1 MRKFA
6 NSLLLLSLFA
16 VFVSPMHAQTR
27 PRRTGRT
34 GGTSV
39 PVAAPR
45 PETQPARGTSTTT
58 NAPVRPPTLGGAIG
72 TGADS
77 NARTTTAASGD
88 NDSSEVDEN
97 EVVRVNTS
105 LVTIPVSVMDRAGK
119 YVPSIRQAEF
129 RIWEEGVEQEIAY
142 FATVE
147 KPFTVALVIDTSGS
161 TKYRLPEIQDAAIA
175 FVNQLRPEDR
185 VLVVSFDDQVRVLSE
200 ATSDR
205 ARLRDAIRRVRPGE
219 GTKLYDAVDF
229 IINQRFNRID
239 GRKAILLFTDG
250 VDTTSRRASYESN
263 ARDAEELDALIY
275 PVQYDTYD
283 SRAASQG
290 GGIGGVYGGG
300 GSRRR
305 SGGIA
310 GILGDILSGGTISI
324 GSGGGGGRR
333 GGGGGGTN
341 CTGCTREE
349 YERGNAYLNDLAR
362 LSGARLYRAETT
374 RDIEGAFSLVA
385 EELRR
390 QYSLGYYPK
399 QQAQSGQRRRIKVRV
414 TRPDLA
420 VQARDSYIFNPSV
433 ANSSGGGSNRTA
445 TTNPTTRDTDR
456 QNSRPVLNRSPL
468 ARK

>member
-6 NSLLLLSLFA
+6 AWLLLLSLFA
-16 VFVSPMHAQTR
+16 VFVSPTDAQTR
-27 PRRTGRT
+27 PRRAGRT
-34 GGTSV
+34 GGSASA
-39 PVAAPR
+39 PDAAPR
-45 PETQPARGTSTTT
+45 PNIQPTRDTTT
-58 NAPVRPPTLGGAIG
+58 TAVPRRPPTLGGAIEPNG
-72 TGADS
+72 NS
-77 NARTTTAASGD
+77 NARTATTASGD
-88 NDSSEVDEN
+88 NDSTEVDEN

-119 YVPSIRQAEF
+119 YVPSIRQGEF

-147 KPFTVALVIDTSGS
+147 KPFTVALVLDTSGS

-185 VLVVSFDDQVRVLSE
+185 VLVVSFDDQIRVLTE
-200 ATSDR
+200 PTSDR

-283 SRAASQG
+283 SRVASQG
-290 GGIGGVYGGG
+290 GGIGGIYGGG

-324 GSGGGGGRR
+324 GGGGSGRGSGGR
-333 GGGGGGTN
+333 GNTN

-349 YERGNAYLNDLAR
+349 YERGSAYLKDLAR
-362 LSGARLYRAETT
+362 LSGARLYRADTT

-399 QQAQSGQRRRIKVRV
+399 QQGQAGQRRRIKVRV
-414 TRPDLA
+414 LRPDLA
-420 VQARDSYIFNPSV
+420 VQARDSYIFNPSG
-433 ANSSGGGSNRTA
+433 ANGGSSSSSGTA
-445 TTNPTTRDTDR
+445 TTRDANR
-456 QNSRPVLNRSPL
+456 QNSQPVLQRRSPL
-468 ARK
+468 AKK

>member
-6 NSLLLLSLFA
+6 AWLLLLSLVT
-16 VFVSPMHAQTR
+16 VFVSPTHAQTR

-39 PVAAPR
+39 PDATPR
-45 PETQPARGTSTTT
+45 PDTQTTRDT
-58 NAPVRPPTLGGAIG
+58 NTRRPPTLGGAIE
-72 TGADS
+72 S
-77 NARTTTAASGD
+77 NDNSKTRTVTTSGD
-88 NDSSEVDEN
+88 NGPTEVDEN

-119 YVPSIRQAEF
+119 YVPSIRQGEF

-147 KPFTVALVIDTSGS
+147 KPFTVALVLDTSGS
-161 TKYRLPEIQDAAIA
+161 TKYRLTEIQDAAIA

-185 VLVVSFDDQVRVLSE
+185 VLVVSFDDDIRILTE

-283 SRAASQG
+283 DSRASTQS
-290 GGIGGVYGGG
+290 GGVYGGG
-300 GSRRR
+300 TRRK
-305 SGGIA
+305 SGGITD
-310 GILGDILSGGTISI
+310 ILVDILSGGNIRI
-324 GSGGGGGRR
+324 GGGSGGGGG
-333 GGGGGGTN
+333 GNSN

-349 YERGNAYLNDLAR
+349 YERGNAYLHDLAR
-362 LSGARLYRAETT
+362 LSGARLYRADTT
-374 RDIEGAFSLVA
+374 RDIAGAFSLVA

-399 QQAQSGQRRRIKVRV
+399 QQGHAGQRRRIKVRV
-414 TRPDLA
+414 MRPDLA
-420 VQARDSYIFNPSV
+420 VQARDSYIFNPSG
-433 ANSSGGGSNRTA
+433 ANSGSSSSSTA
-445 TTNPTTRDTDR
+445 TTRDADR
-456 QNSRPVLNRSPL
+456 PNSQPVLRRSPL
-468 ARK
+468 AKK

>member
-1 MRKFA
+1 VPRTA
-6 NSLLLLSLFA
+6 
-16 VFVSPMHAQTR
+16 PQPTR
-27 PRRTGRT
+27 DATAPRR
-34 GGTSV
+34 
-39 PVAAPR
+39 A
-45 PETQPARGTSTTT
+45 
-58 NAPVRPPTLGGAIG
+58 PTLGGAIDPNAGRRAG
-72 TGADS
+72 TG
-77 NARTTTAASGD
+77 NAPVDESA
-88 NDSSEVDEN
+88 EVDEN

-119 YVPSIRQAEF
+119 YVPSIRQQEF

-161 TKYRLPEIQDAAIA
+161 TRYRLTEIQDAAIS

-185 VLVVSFDDQVRVLSE
+185 VLVVSFDDDVRVLSE

-205 ARLRDAIRRVRPGE
+205 ARLRDAIRRVRPGQ

-229 IINQRFNRID
+229 IINERFNRID
-239 GRKAILLFTDG
+239 GRKAMLLFTDG
-250 VDTTSRRASYESN
+250 VDTTSRRASYQTN

-283 SRAASQG
+283 STASSRSG
-290 GGIGGVYGGG
+290 GGIYGGG
-300 GSRRR
+300 GSQRR

-310 GILGDILSGGTISI
+310 GILTDILIGGNVRI
-324 GSGGGGGRR
+324 GGGR
-333 GGGGGGTN
+333 GGGGVGGGVGGTG

-349 YERGNAYLNDLAR
+349 YQRGDAYLRDMAR
-362 LSGARLYRAETT
+362 LSGARVYRADTT
-374 RDIEGAFSLVA
+374 RDIESAFSLVA

-399 QQAQSGQRRRIKVRV
+399 QQGQQGQRRHIKVRV

-420 VQARDSYIFNPSV
+420 VRARDSYIYNPSG
-433 ANSSGGGSNRTA
+433 ANNNN
-445 TTNPTTRDTDR
+445 TTNTASDDRTRS
-456 QNSRPVLNRSPL
+456 QPVLRRSPF
-468 ARK
+468 AER

>member
-1 MRKFA
+1 MRKIA
-6 NSLLLLSLFA
+6 VWLLLLSLFA
-16 VFVSPMHAQTR
+16 VFNSSIHAQTR
-27 PRRTGRT
+27 PRRTGQT
-34 GGTSV
+34 GGASV
-39 PVAAPR
+39 PPAS
-45 PETQPARGTSTTT
+45 QPDTPTTRGGD
-58 NAPVRPPTLGGAIG
+58 NVRRPPTLGGAVG
-72 TGADS
+72 TAEDDAANSRGGNNPANADS
-77 NARTTTAASGD
+77 T
-88 NDSSEVDEN
+88 EVDEN

-119 YVPSIRQAEF
+119 YVPSIRQGEF

-142 FATVE
+142 FAAVE

-161 TKYRLPEIQDAAIA
+161 TKYRLPEIQDAAIS

-185 VLVVSFDDQVRVLSE
+185 VLVVSFDDEIRVLSE

-205 ARLRDAIRRVRPGE
+205 ARLRDAIRRVRAGD

-283 SRAASQG
+283 PRAASQG
-290 GGIGGVYGGG
+290 GGGVYGGG
-300 GSRRR
+300 GPRRR
-305 SGGIA
+305 SGGGIA
-310 GILGDILSGGTISI
+310 GVLGDILSGGNVRI
-324 GSGGGGGRR
+324 GR
-333 GGGGGGTN
+333 GGGGGNTN

-349 YERGNAYLNDLAR
+349 YERGSAYLNDLAR
-362 LSGARLYRAETT
+362 LSGARLYRADTT

-399 QQAQSGQRRRIKVRV
+399 QAAQAGQRRRIKVRV
-414 TRPDLA
+414 MRPDLA
-420 VQARDSYIFNPSV
+420 VRARDSYIFNPSG
-433 ANSSGGGSNRTA
+433 ANNNTA
-445 TTNPTTRDTDR
+445 TTRDTDR
-456 QNSRPVLNRSPL
+456 QQRSQPVLRRTPL
-468 ARK
+468 TER

>member
-6 NSLLLLSLFA
+6 ALLALLSLLA
-16 VFVSPMHAQTR
+16 VFTSSTNAQPR
-27 PRRTGRT
+27 PRRVGQTGS
-34 GGTSV
+34 GSV
-39 PVAAPR
+39 PDSSRAPQADAEIDR
-45 PETQPARGTSTTT
+45 GAR
-58 NAPVRPPTLGGAIG
+58 RPPTLGGAIG
-72 TGADS
+72 TSDTA
-77 NARTTTAASGD
+77 NARTTNTANTGST
-88 NDSSEVDEN
+88 EVDEN

-119 YVPSIRQAEF
+119 YIPSIRQAEF

-161 TKYRLPEIQDAAIA
+161 TRNRLTEIQDAAIA

-185 VLVVSFDDQVRVLSE
+185 VLVVSFDDDIRVLSE
-200 ATSDR
+200 ATNDR
-205 ARLRDAIRRVRPGE
+205 ARLRDAIMRVRPGD

-229 IINQRFNRID
+229 VINQRFNRID
-239 GRKAILLFTDG
+239 GRKAMLLFTDG
-250 VDTTSRRASYESN
+250 VDTTSRRGSYESN

-283 SRAASQG
+283 STASRQG
-290 GGIGGVYGGG
+290 GGGGVYGGG
-300 GSRRR
+300 IPRRR
-305 SGGIA
+305 RGGIG

-324 GSGGGGGRR
+324 GNGGGGP
-333 GGGGGGTN
+333 GGGGVYGGGGN

-362 LSGARLYRAETT
+362 LTGARLYRAEAT
-374 RDIEGAFSLVA
+374 RDIAGAFSLVA

-399 QQAQSGQRRRIKVRV
+399 QQGQAGQRRRIKVRV
-414 TRPDLA
+414 LRPDLA
-420 VQARDSYIFNPSV
+420 VRARDSYIYNPSG
-433 ANSSGGGSNRTA
+433 ANNNTTTTTA
-445 TTNPTTRDTDR
+445 QDTNQRR
-456 QNSRPVLNRSPL
+456 SQPVLRRSPL
-468 ARK
+468 TNTVTSGK

>member
-1 MRKFA
+1 
-6 NSLLLLSLFA
+6 
-16 VFVSPMHAQTR
+16 
-27 PRRTGRT
+27 
-34 GGTSV
+34 
-39 PVAAPR
+39 
-45 PETQPARGTSTTT
+45 
-58 NAPVRPPTLGGAIG
+58 VRPPTLGGAIG

-185 VLVVSFDDQVRVLSE
+185 VLVVSFDDEVRVLSE

-324 GSGGGGGRR
+324 GNGGGGGRR

-420 VQARDSYIFNPSV
+420 VQARDSYIFNPSG

-445 TTNPTTRDTDR
+445 TTNPSTRDTDR

>member
-6 NSLLLLSLFA
+6 ALLSLLSLLA
-16 VFVSPMHAQTR
+16 VSISPIQAQTR
-27 PRRTGRT
+27 PRRVGQSSPS
-34 GGTSV
+34 GNVQGS
-39 PVAAPR
+39 APR
-45 PETQPARGTSTTT
+45 TATQQPPAPARET
-58 NAPVRPPTLGGAIG
+58 NAPRRAPTLGGAIDPEAG
-72 TGADS
+72 RRADDT
-77 NARTTTAASGD
+77 RTD
-88 NDSSEVDEN
+88 DPMEVDEN

-119 YVPSIRQAEF
+119 YVPSIRQQEF

-161 TKYRLPEIQDAAIA
+161 TRYRLTEIQDAAIS
-175 FVNQLRPEDR
+175 FVNQLRPADR
-185 VLVVSFDDQVRVLSE
+185 VLVVSFDDEVRVLTE

-205 ARLRDAIRRVRPGE
+205 LRLHEAIRRVRPGQ

-229 IINQRFNRID
+229 VINERFNRVE

-250 VDTTSRRASYESN
+250 VDTSSRRASYQTN
-263 ARDAEELDALIY
+263 ARDVEELDALIY

-283 SRAASQG
+283 PQAASRT
-290 GGIGGVYGGG
+290 GGVWGGGG

-310 GILGDILSGGTISI
+310 DILGDILSGGSI
-324 GSGGGGGRR
+324 RIGRGGGGGR
-333 GGGGGGTN
+333 GGSSGGS

-349 YERGNAYLNDLAR
+349 YERGDRYLHDMAR
-362 LSGARLYRAETT
+362 LSGARVYRAETT
-374 RDIEGAFSLVA
+374 NDIEGAFSLVA

-399 QQAQSGQRRRIKVRV
+399 QQGQTGQRRRIKVRV
-414 TRPDLA
+414 MRPDLA
-420 VQARDSYIFNPSV
+420 VRARDSYIYNPS
-433 ANSSGGGSNRTA
+433 GTSNNNTNTA
-445 TTNPTTRDTDR
+445 QDDNQRR
-456 QNSRPVLNRSPL
+456 SQPVLRRAPL
-468 ARK
+468 AGR

>member
-6 NSLLLLSLFA
+6 ACLALLSLLI
-16 VFVSPMHAQTR
+16 VPVSLTHAQMR
-27 PRRTGRT
+27 PRRVGQSPA
-34 GGTSV
+34 GSV
-39 PVAAPR
+39 PATTAPR
-45 PETQPARGTSTTT
+45 TDPQPTRDT
-58 NAPVRPPTLGGAIG
+58 NNTPRRPPTLGGAIDPRAG
-72 TGADS
+72 QRTATG
-77 NARTTTAASGD
+77 NAPATEAT
-88 NDSSEVDEN
+88 EVDEN

-119 YVPSIRQAEF
+119 YVPSIGQREF

-161 TKYRLPEIQDAAIA
+161 TRYRLIEIQDAAIS

-185 VLVVSFDDQVRVLSE
+185 VLVVSFDDEVRVLSE

-229 IINQRFNRID
+229 IINERFNRVD

-250 VDTTSRRASYESN
+250 VDTTSRRASYQTN
-263 ARDAEELDALIY
+263 AHDAEELDALIY

-283 SRAASQG
+283 SRAASQS
-290 GGIGGVYGGG
+290 GGVYGGG
-300 GSRRR
+300 IPRRR
-305 SGGIA
+305 SGGGIG
-310 GILGDILSGGTISI
+310 GILTDILIGGNVRI
-324 GSGGGGGRR
+324 GGGGGR
-333 GGGGGGTN
+333 GGGGVGGGTN

-349 YERGNAYLNDLAR
+349 YERGDAYLRDMAR
-362 LSGARLYRAETT
+362 LSGARVYRADTT
-374 RDIEGAFSLVA
+374 RDIESAFSLVA

-399 QQAQSGQRRRIKVRV
+399 QQGQPGQRRHIKVRV

-420 VQARDSYIFNPSV
+420 VRARDSYIYNPSG
-433 ANSSGGGSNRTA
+433 ANNNNTAKTAPDDRT
-445 TTNPTTRDTDR
+445 RS
-456 QNSRPVLNRSPL
+456 QPVLRRSPL
-468 ARK
+468 AER

>member
-6 NSLLLLSLFA
+6 ASFVLLSLFA
-16 VFVSPMHAQTR
+16 IFVSLTHAQPR
-27 PRRTGRT
+27 PRRVGQSSPPQ
-34 GGTSV
+34 GGSTPPAS
-39 PVAAPR
+39 APR
-45 PETQPARGTSTTT
+45 PDTQPARDANT
-58 NAPVRPPTLGGAIG
+58 PRRPPTLGGAIDPNAG
-72 TGADS
+72 QSTAKGNAPERDS
-77 NARTTTAASGD
+77 T
-88 NDSSEVDEN
+88 EVDEN

-119 YVPSIRQAEF
+119 YVPSVRQAEF

-161 TKYRLPEIQDAAIA
+161 TRYRLTEIQDAAIS

-185 VLVVSFDDQVRVLSE
+185 VLVVSFDDEVRVLSE

-229 IINQRFNRID
+229 IINERFNRID

-250 VDTTSRRASYESN
+250 VDTTSRRASYQSN
-263 ARDAEELDALIY
+263 TRDAEELDALIY

-283 SRAASQG
+283 SRAASQSGGIYG
-290 GGIGGVYGGG
+290 GGGGVYGG

-305 SGGIA
+305 SGGI
-310 GILGDILSGGTISI
+310 GDILGDILSGGNIRI
-324 GSGGGGGRR
+324 GGGGRGGGR
-333 GGGGGGTN
+333 GGGAN

-349 YERGNAYLNDLAR
+349 YERGDAYLRDMAR
-362 LSGARLYRAETT
+362 LSGARVYRADTT
-374 RDIEGAFSLVA
+374 RDIESAFSLVA

-399 QQAQSGQRRRIKVRV
+399 QQGQPGQRRRIKVRV
-414 TRPDLA
+414 MRPDLA
-420 VQARDSYIFNPSV
+420 VQARDSYIYNPSGATNA
-433 ANSSGGGSNRTA
+433 ANSAPDDERKRS
-445 TTNPTTRDTDR
+445 
-456 QNSRPVLNRSPL
+456 QPVLRRSPL
-468 ARK
+468 AER

>member
-6 NSLLLLSLFA
+6 ACLVLLSLLA
-16 VFVSPMHAQTR
+16 ISVSSTHSQTR
-27 PRRTGRT
+27 PRRVGQSSS
-34 GGTSV
+34 GGASSND
-39 PVAAPR
+39 APR
-45 PETQPARGTSTTT
+45 ADTQPTREPTTPRR
-58 NAPVRPPTLGGAIG
+58 APTLGGAI
-72 TGADS
+72 DP
-77 NARTTTAASGD
+77 NAGQRPAGNAPV
-88 NDSSEVDEN
+88 NDPTEVDEN

-119 YVPSIRQAEF
+119 YVPSVRQQEF

-161 TKYRLPEIQDAAIA
+161 TRYRLTEIQDAAIS

-185 VLVVSFDDQVRVLSE
+185 VLVVSFDDDVRVLSE

-229 IINQRFNRID
+229 IINERFNRID

-250 VDTTSRRASYESN
+250 VDTSSRRASYQSN
-263 ARDAEELDALIY
+263 TRDAEELDALIY

-283 SRAASQG
+283 SRTASRG
-290 GGIGGVYGGG
+290 GGGGVYGGGRGGGG

-305 SGGIA
+305 SGGI
-310 GILGDILSGGTISI
+310 GDILADILSGSG
-324 GSGGGGGRR
+324 GGVYGGGGGRGGGR

-349 YERGNAYLNDLAR
+349 YERGDAYLRDMAR
-362 LSGARLYRAETT
+362 LSGARVYRADNTS
-374 RDIEGAFSLVA
+374 DIESAFSLVA

-399 QQAQSGQRRRIKVRV
+399 QQGQPGQRRRIKVRV
-414 TRPDLA
+414 MRPDLA
-420 VQARDSYIFNPSV
+420 VQARDSYIYNPSG
-433 ANSSGGGSNRTA
+433 ANNNNNTA
-445 TTNPTTRDTDR
+445 DTAQDDDR
-456 QNSRPVLNRSPL
+456 RRSQPVLRRAPL
-468 ARK
+468 AER

>member
-6 NSLLLLSLFA
+6 ALLVLLSLLAISF
-16 VFVSPMHAQTR
+16 SPLQAQTR
-27 PRRTGRT
+27 PRRVGQ
-34 GGTSV
+34 S
-39 PVAAPR
+39 AP
-45 PETQPARGTSTTT
+45 G
-58 NAPVRPPTLGGAIG
+58 NAPVDDVPRTDTQTSQRDANAPRRPPTLGGAIDPNAG
-72 TGADS
+72 RRAENTGAD
-77 NARTTTAASGD
+77 ASE
-88 NDSSEVDEN
+88 EVDEN

-119 YVPSIRQAEF
+119 YVPSIRQQEF

-142 FATVE
+142 FAAVE

-161 TKYRLPEIQDAAIA
+161 TRYRLTEIQDAAIS
-175 FVNQLRPEDR
+175 FVNQLRPADR
-185 VLVVSFDDQVRVLSE
+185 VLVVSFDDDVRVLSE

-205 ARLRDAIRRVRPGE
+205 MRLRDAIRRVRPGS

-229 IINQRFNRID
+229 VINERFNRID

-250 VDTTSRRASYESN
+250 VDTSSRRASYETN
-263 ARDAEELDALIY
+263 ANDVEELDALVY

-283 SRAASQG
+283 TQASSRQG
-290 GGIGGVYGGG
+290 GGGVYGGGGGG

-310 GILGDILSGGTISI
+310 DILGDILSGGNIRI
-324 GSGGGGGRR
+324 GRGGGGR
-333 GGGGGGTN
+333 GGGGGGTS

-349 YERGNAYLNDLAR
+349 YERGDRYLGDMAR
-362 LSGARLYRAETT
+362 LSGARVYRAETT

-399 QQAQSGQRRRIKVRV
+399 QQGQPGQRRRIKVRV
-414 TRPDLA
+414 MRPDLA
-420 VQARDSYIFNPSV
+420 VRARDSYIYNPS
-433 ANSSGGGSNRTA
+433 G
-445 TTNPTTRDTDR
+445 TTNQNTHDTAQDDRRPT
-456 QNSRPVLNRSPL
+456 QPVLRRTPL
-468 ARK
+468 AGR